1 MCFLYQDVFEELT
14 KMVPPSTE
22 VDSAGLNKKA
32 LENFACVPGRM
43 WNPFKVRFKLDSET
57 LAMVDVGYCLTMR
70 RRCRLTPCHYR

>member
-1 MCFLYQDVFEELT
+1 
-14 KMVPPSTE
+14 MVPPSTE

-57 LAMVDVGYCLTMR
+57 LAMVDVGY
-70 RRCRLTPCHYR
+70 